1 MINKKL
7 FTVITFLFL
16 LSCGYQPIYSSKES
30 VFTIEK
36 IELVEKNNINR
47 EIKNVLKTY
56 QGKNITERIYD
67 LKISSEKIRVILTK
81 DSKGDPKIFGLNILV
96 DIEIIEN
103 NFLKNTKRFKKTIKY
118 NNSTNKFDL
127 KQYEDKSVSNLTN
140 KIIEEIIIYLQSV

>member
-16 LSCGYQPIYSSKES
+16 LSCGYQPIYSSKET
-30 VFTIEK
+30 VFTIKK

-47 EIKNVLKTY
+47 EIKNVLKNY
-56 QGKNITERIYD
+56 QRKNVTERIYD
-67 LKISSEKIRVILTK
+67 LKISSEKNRVILTK

-103 NFLKNTKRFKKTIKY
+103 NFLKDTKSFKKTIKY
-118 NNSTNKFDL
+118 NNGTNKFDL
-127 KQYEDKSVSNLTN
+127 KQYEDKIISNLTN
-140 KIIEEIIIYLQSV
+140 KIIEEIIIYLQSI

>member
-56 QGKNITERIYD
+56 QGGDVTERIYD

-81 DSKGDPKIFGLNILV
+81 DSKGDPKMLGLNILV
-96 DIEIIEN
+96 KIEIIEN
-103 NFLKNTKRFKKTIKY
+103 NFLKDTKALKKLQSITIVQ
-118 NNSTNKFDL
+118 T
-127 KQYEDKSVSNLTN
+127 NLTSSN
-140 KIIEEIIIYLQSV
+140 MKIKLYQI